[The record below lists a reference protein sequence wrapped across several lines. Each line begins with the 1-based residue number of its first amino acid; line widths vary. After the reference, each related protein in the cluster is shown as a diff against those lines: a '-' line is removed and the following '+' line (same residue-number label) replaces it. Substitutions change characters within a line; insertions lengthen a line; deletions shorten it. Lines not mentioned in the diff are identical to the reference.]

1 MLANLF
7 QGRPLGTREDF
18 GDETGLS
25 PVLCEHYAKL
35 INESYQTIRLNTI
48 FQKVDLLEKKIDQL
62 LERI

>member
-1 MLANLF
+1 MDKPLALLAGENI
-7 QGRPLGTREDF
+7 REDF

-25 PVLCEHYAKL
+25 PVLCEHYATL

-48 FQKVDLLEKKIDQL
+48 FQKVDQL